1 MWQFG
6 WVYRYQSITN
16 SLSEPLS
23 FWPFFGNR
31 ETVRIRLYYRGRR
44 AFCGVEEVR
53 NTSFR
58 PRKTTNTKGELHE
71 KASLN
76 CIGGKW
82 IDFRPRATF

>member
-53 NTSFR
+53 N
-58 PRKTTNTKGELHE
+58 
-71 KASLN
+71 
-76 CIGGKW
+76 
-82 IDFRPRATF
+82 

>member
-31 ETVRIRLYYRGRR
+31 ETVRIRLYFRGRR

-53 NTSFR
+53 NRSFHPSQNNKHEGR
-58 PRKTTNTKGELHE
+58 TT
-71 KASLN
+71 
-76 CIGGKW
+76 
-82 IDFRPRATF
+82 